1 MRSWK
6 RLVEQAVAS
15 ASHAE
20 LKLEEAKAEAV
31 QARKKAGEVEEAR
44 RFLQVAAA
52 AVQRQAHGQIASVVS
67 RCLEAVFDDPY
78 EFRIEFEEK
87 RGKTEAKLL
96 FARDGNPIDPMT
108 ASGGGVVDVAAFAA
122 RMACLLLS
130 RPARRRL
137 LVLDEPWKYL
147 SSEYRPRMKGLIET
161 LADEMQVQ
169 FIIVTH
175 SEEFKIGK
183 VVRIEKMY

>member
-1 MRSWK
+1 MKDWK
-6 RLVEQAVAS
+6 RLVERAAAC

-20 LKLEEAKAEAV
+20 QRTEESRKEAEESKGRFEDAESARMLL
-31 QARKKAGEVEEAR
+31 QA
-44 RFLQVAAA
+44 VAAM
-52 AVQRQAHGQIASVVS
+52 VQQRAHGQIASIVS
-67 RCLEAVFDDPY
+67 RCLEAVFEDPY

-87 RGKTEAKLL
+87 RGKTEAKIL
-96 FARDGNPIDPMT
+96 FTRNGEQVDPMS

-122 RMACLLLS
+122 RVACLVLS

-137 LVLDEPWKYL
+137 LLLDEPWKYL

-169 FIIVTH
+169 FVIVTH
-175 SEEFKIGK
+175 DLQLATGKIVEIG
-183 VVRIEKMY
+183 